1 MKISGIIA
9 SDHIAI
15 DPDGWGGRV
24 HFYLIIRLSFIL
36 FQQSKMV
43 MIDLIQIRLHRSEH
57 LP

>member
-9 SDHIAI
+9 SDNIER
-15 DPDGWGGRV
+15 DPDGWVGRF